1 MRKAATAVLV
11 VAISLLAATAYQV
24 WATPVSH
31 NPGSSYFWDVAPGSV
46 TDEHIGFLAEAGVTQ
61 GFPDGSY
68 GPTLDVSRE
77 QMAVY
82 LTRLIVSE
90 TVYTWL
96 VIDDVYFGGY
106 YFGWDAYQQGEIT
119 YDEYLDT
126 QARLAWLVQLMDF
139 TESEL
144 ASPTST
150 SAEAHDS
157 ALLHQAARHMARLRD
172 VQPPME
178 ATHGDARP

>member
-11 VAISLLAATAYQV
+11 VAIGLLAASAYQV

-31 NPGSSYFWDVAPGSV
+31 SPGSSYFWDVTPGSV
-46 TDEHIGFLAEAGVTQ
+46 TDEHIGYLAEAAVTQ

-106 YFGWDAYQQGEIT
+106 YFGWDAYEQGRIT
-119 YDEYLDT
+119 YDDYLDT
-126 QARLAWLVQLMDF
+126 QGRLEWLLQLMEF
-139 TESEL
+139 TSNEL
-144 ASPTST
+144 ASSAPT
-150 SAEAHDS
+150 SAEAHDT
-157 ALLHQAARHMARLRD
+157 ALLRQAARHMGRLRD
-172 VQPPME
+172 VQPPMG
-178 ATHGDARP
+178 ATRSDARP